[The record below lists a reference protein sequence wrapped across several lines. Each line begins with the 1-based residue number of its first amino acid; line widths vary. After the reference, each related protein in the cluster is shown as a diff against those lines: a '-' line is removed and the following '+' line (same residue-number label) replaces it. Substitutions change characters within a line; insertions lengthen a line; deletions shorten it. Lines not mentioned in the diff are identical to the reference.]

1 MSKKLLAFFMAM
13 TICTQISYTSYA
25 NPVSAEEQVISESKV
40 QYEKLGDN
48 IIKLNEEIANLD
60 IQIEEL
66 NLELKKNTDD
76 IALTEDQINLI
87 NLQLVQAAE
96 EIEETQELLDSRIR
110 SMYKSNLTTDMLGY
124 ILSSDSIFD
133 LFYRVQ
139 AMSKII
145 SLDKEMIDEIN
156 DKSEFLTKA
165 SKELETKK
173 EDLKYLESTLQK
185 DLDQLH
191 SKQSEQAESLEK
203 LNAEKD
209 AVFYIIEE
217 NERKL
222 ISHSLSVI
230 NDENSSI
237 DALKNAIDTLNSIV
251 PQLNSSNIIDV
262 ANSAIYD
269 AEIRIEELN
278 EASTDNSIQTPPS
291 SENEEYKATYIME
304 ATAYTGGGITATGSK
319 PVRDPNGLSTIAVDP
334 TVIPLGSKVYIPEYG
349 YAIAADTGG
358 VVKGNIIDLY
368 MNTLEECLSWG
379 RRNVTLNIVA
389 YPGEW

>member
-1 MSKKLLAFFMAM
+1 MSKKLLAFFMAV

-25 NPVSAEEQVISESKV
+25 NPVSPEEQVISESKV

-60 IQIEEL
+60 RQIETF
-66 NLELKKNTDD
+66 NLELKKNNDD
-76 IALTEDQINLI
+76 ITLTEDQINLI
-87 NLQLVQAAE
+87 NLQLVQATE

-110 SMYKSNLTTDMLGY
+110 SMYKSNMTTDMLGY

-133 LFYRVQ
+133 LFNRVQ

-173 EDLKYLESTLQK
+173 EDLKYLESNLQK
-185 DLDQLH
+185 DLDKLNE
-191 SKQSEQAESLEK
+191 KQNEQAESLEK
-203 LNAEKD
+203 LNEEKD
-209 AVFYIIEE
+209 SVFYIIEE

-230 NDENSSI
+230 GDENSSV
-237 DALKNAIDTLNSIV
+237 DSLKNAIDTLNSII
-251 PQLNSSNIIDV
+251 PQLNSSNIIDI

-269 AEIRIEELN
+269 AGIRIEELN
-278 EASTDNSIQTPPS
+278 EASKDSETPAPPS
-291 SENEEYKATYIME
+291 SGNEEYKATYTME

-319 PVRDPNGLSTIAVDP
+319 PVRNPNGLSTIAVDP
-334 TVIPLGSKVYIPEYG
+334 SVIPLGSKVYIPEYG

-368 MNTLEECLSWG
+368 MNTLEECFSWG